1 MDDSVV
7 DEIEEEADAQER
19 CIRKEAKKR
28 LQQKVKVG
36 HIVRSD
42 TRVLDDE
49 NASCCKKMA
58 FQILTHRL
66 FDPIIGI
73 VIFTNTV
80 IIGLEADLS
89 MDVDKSRRAAGGP
102 SGAAS

>member
-1 MDDSVV
+1 MDESVV
-7 DEIEEEADAQER
+7 DEIEDEADAQER
-19 CIRKEAKKR
+19 LIQREAKKR
-28 LQQKVKVG
+28 LQQEVKVG
-36 HIVRSD
+36 HIH
-42 TRVLDDE
+42 TGPGE
-49 NASCCKKMA
+49 NATCCEKMA
-58 FQILTHRL
+58 FKILTHRL

-73 VIFTNTV
+73 VIFANTA